1 MYYII
6 NLGEIMKFTKIILIA
21 LLLLTIFTISA
32 VSANSNAS
40 DTISTEQ
47 DNDEL
52 KTSEV
57 ESGNV
62 EKYAEN
68 DTDEEFSSNLIGQ
81 SEDNLLSKHYDI
93 RVKGNTTIEKGEIA
107 KFTIDSGWSDSGE
120 VNIDI
125 IDFKGKT
132 CFNFPNYGVSN
143 FVSHLEFD
151 TSNLIAGE
159 YGIYVT
165 VANLNDSIYYFP
177 TYFYVTD
184 SEAYGSYSPEKVL
197 IFGDYLSGYTNN
209 DNVIFEVTLQDYNN
223 NIISRGYV
231 DVFIDGVY
239 NKRLNINHAN
249 ERLNLGKLKAGKHN
263 ITLKSCYYS
272 QDSFIITII
281 KDSNPKSTVK
291 TTIKAPTVTAYYK
304 ANKYFKVSV
313 KKGGKA
319 VKNLKLNV
327 KVYTGSKYKNYI
339 IKTNKNGVAIFSTK
353 KFKIG
358 SHKVKIT
365 SKNTKYKVS
374 KTSKIVIKKKSNIKK
389 VTIKIPEPNPYPNKK
404 KLKTGDT
411 LYAINSLGPQYGKG
425 VYAQVINMGQ
435 RIHTK
440 ILKVKFYFENEYT
453 GKIKTKIVTKIRNY
467 NRYDGG
473 ESTAYTKFIPD
484 YIPYK
489 ATVWYK
495 KI

>member
-1 MYYII
+1 
-6 NLGEIMKFTKIILIA
+6 MKFKKIILIV
-21 LLLLTIFTISA
+21 LLLLAIFTISS
-32 VSANSNAS
+32 VSANGNAS

-52 KTSEV
+52 KTIGAESEN
-57 ESGNV
+57 NV
-62 EKYAEN
+62 GKYAEN
-68 DTDEEFSSNLIGQ
+68 DTFEEFSSNLIGQ
-81 SEDNLLSKHYDI
+81 SDDNLLSQDI
-93 RVKGNTTIEKGEIA
+93 RLEIRGNTTIEKGEIA
-107 KFTIDSGWSDSGE
+107 EFTIQRKWGNSAE
-120 VNIDI
+120 VNINI
-125 IDFKGKT
+125 IDFKGNT
-132 CFNFPNYGVSN
+132 CFNLPNYYVSSTIRN
-143 FVSHLEFD
+143 LKID
-151 TSNLIAGE
+151 TSNLTAGD
-159 YGIYVT
+159 YRFYIT
-165 VANLNDSIYYFP
+165 PTNSNDSITNYFE
-177 TYFYVTD
+177 YFYVKD
-184 SEAYGSYSPEKVL
+184 SKTYGSYSPKEGSLRSCAYYTK
-197 IFGDYLSGYTNN
+197 YTNN
-209 DNVIFEVTLQDYNN
+209 ENVKIVVESKYNN
-223 NIISRGYV
+223 ISRGYV
-231 DVFIDGVY
+231 DIFIDGVY
-239 NKRLNINHAN
+239 NKRMNINHAN
-249 ERLNLGKLKAGKHN
+249 ETLNLGKLKIGKHI
-263 ITLKSCYYS
+263 ITIRQSPYHYFKCN
-272 QDSFIITII
+272 ITII

-291 TTIKAPTVTAYYK
+291 TTIKAPTVAAYYK
-304 ANKYFKVSV
+304 ANKYFKITV
-313 KKGGKA
+313 KKNGKA
-319 VKNLKLNV
+319 VKNLKLNE

-339 IKTNKNGVAIFSTK
+339 IKTNKNGVALLSTK

-365 SKNTKYKVS
+365 SKNSKYEVS
-374 KTSKIVIKKKSNIKK
+374 KTSKIVIKKKSNIMT

-473 ESTAYTKFIPD
+473 ESTACTNFIPD